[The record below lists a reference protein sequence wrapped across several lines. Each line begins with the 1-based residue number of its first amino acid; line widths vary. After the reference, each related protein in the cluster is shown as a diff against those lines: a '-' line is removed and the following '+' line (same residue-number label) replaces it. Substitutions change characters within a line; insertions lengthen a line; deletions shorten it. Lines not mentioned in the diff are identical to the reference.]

1 MARNLSLTWHGFLW
15 GLVLALFLVSSARA
29 ADWAGEPADET
40 PGEAE
45 LASAAAEVLVGA
57 QLSRHPLDNDLSG
70 RFLDGYLDALDSL
83 HLVFF
88 QSDVDEFAWFR
99 PELAQMT
106 AAAGETWPAH
116 LVFARYLQRLESQ
129 VSFQTTYLKTASFD
143 FSGSDSWQPERR
155 HLPRPR
161 DLEAAK
167 ALWRQEVRADFLEE
181 KLQGVA
187 SAKIPAR
194 LARRYDRRLR
204 IMQHLKYE
212 EVFQIYLDVF
222 AHAFDPHSD
231 YFGRQEAQEFNTE
244 LSLSLAGIGGSL
256 EAKGGYWVIGE
267 LVPGGPAARS
277 GRLHPGDRI
286 VSVAQGD
293 TEPEAVTDLPSWQVV
308 GLIRGKEGSTVR
320 LTVAPVGLGNGARTT
335 VSLVRENVKLTDQ
348 YAKATVV
355 DLASG
360 QGAAVRLGVIDLPL
374 FYEGSGPEAAGAAA
388 DVARLVRRLKTEG
401 ITGLVLDLRR
411 NPGGSLS
418 EAIKL
423 TGLFIPGAPV
433 LQTRDAE
440 GHAEVAMSPGT
451 NALYSGPLVVL
462 TSRHSASSAEV
473 VAGTLQDFAR
483 AVIVGDSS
491 TFGKGTVQTLV
502 PLKKLIDHPGLG
514 TMKVTVAK
522 FYRPSGG
529 STQLKG
535 ILPDIVL
542 PSESDLPDFG
552 EARLDYALPW
562 DTVAPAAY
570 RKCDLVAPVLS
581 ALRAKS
587 AARVAG
593 DPWFQLVRGEVA
605 AWAAQSG
612 QPLTLNESVR
622 RQENEGVD
630 QLQNKLRTASRTVAV
645 RARTSRNLSLV
656 PAVAGVPAADS
667 APADDRILREAEDIL
682 ADYAQS
688 FQTLPTEV
696 GVMNFHPC
704 QADRMDQGH

>member
-1 MARNLSLTWHGFLW
+1 
-15 GLVLALFLVSSARA
+15 
-29 ADWAGEPADET
+29 
-40 PGEAE
+40 
-45 LASAAAEVLVGA
+45 
-57 QLSRHPLDNDLSG
+57 
-70 RFLDGYLDALDSL
+70 
-83 HLVFF
+83 
-88 QSDVDEFAWFR
+88 
-99 PELAQMT
+99 
-106 AAAGETWPAH
+106 
-116 LVFARYLQRLESQ
+116 
-129 VSFQTTYLKTASFD
+129 
-143 FSGSDSWQPERR
+143 
-155 HLPRPR
+155 
-161 DLEAAK
+161 
-167 ALWRQEVRADFLEE
+167 
-181 KLQGVA
+181 
-187 SAKIPAR
+187 
-194 LARRYDRRLR
+194 
-204 IMQHLKYE
+204 
-212 EVFQIYLDVF
+212 
-222 AHAFDPHSD
+222 
-231 YFGRQEAQEFNTE
+231 
-244 LSLSLAGIGGSL
+244 
-256 EAKGGYWVIGE
+256 
-267 LVPGGPAARS
+267 
-277 GRLHPGDRI
+277 
-286 VSVAQGD
+286 
-293 TEPEAVTDLPSWQVV
+293 
-308 GLIRGKEGSTVR
+308 
-320 LTVAPVGLGNGARTT
+320 
-335 VSLVRENVKLTDQ
+335 
-348 YAKATVV
+348 
-355 DLASG
+355 
-360 QGAAVRLGVIDLPL
+360 LGVIDLPL